1 MENKTKLYLLDVT
14 AFEDPMNFK
23 KGYLGVKLSQQRK
36 IDGFKF
42 DKDKNLSLGS
52 ELLLKYVMINE
63 GLDYNSLTIKK
74 GRHNKPYVD
83 VKDFYFNVS
92 HSGKYALI
100 AISNKEVGCDIEEI
114 EKADINVVKRFFH
127 ENEYYKLLTL
137 LQEERND
144 VFYRLWTMKEAYRKN
159 KGVGL
164 QMALNEDDFSMCIDK
179 DNFVVNKINMRLIKD
194 FDGYMI
200 CIASI
205 NPHIDNI
212 RVLSIK
218 DVL

>member
-1 MENKTKLYLLDVT
+1 MEDKTKLYLLDVT
-14 AFEDPMNFK
+14 PFLDPLNFK
-23 KGYLGVKLSQQRK
+23 KGYLGVKLSAQRK

-42 DKDKNLSLGS
+42 DKDKNLSLGA
-52 ELLLKYVMINE
+52 ELLLKYVLINE
-63 GLDYNSLTIKK
+63 GLDYNSLTIKS
-74 GRHNKPYVD
+74 GRHNKPYLDVD
-83 VKDFYFNVS
+83 DFFFNVS

-137 LQEERND
+137 LQKERNE
-144 VFYRLWTMKEAYRKN
+144 VFYRLWTIKEAYRKN

-164 QMALNEDDFSMCIDK
+164 QMALDEDDFSSCIDK
-179 DNFVVNKINMRLIKD
+179 ADFEVNTVHMHIVND
-194 FDGYMI
+194 FEGYMI
-200 CIASI
+200 CVASV
-205 NPHIDNI
+205 NPNIDDI
-212 RVLSIK
+212 KVLSIK